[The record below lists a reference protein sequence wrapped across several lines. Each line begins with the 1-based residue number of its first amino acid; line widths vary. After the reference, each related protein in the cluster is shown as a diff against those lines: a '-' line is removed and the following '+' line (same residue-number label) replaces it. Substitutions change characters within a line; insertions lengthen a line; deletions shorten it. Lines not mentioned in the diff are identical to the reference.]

1 LTYGDNYAAIMH
13 DVIVNNI
20 RRWKKCITRKSGAG
34 RKIADLKMENDL
46 LIWIVATRQKSRKMI
61 RRKAI

>member
-1 LTYGDNYAAIMH
+1 MTYGDNYAAMMH
-13 DVIVNNI
+13 GVIINNI
-20 RRWKKCITRKSGAG
+20 RRWKKSIKRKSGAG
-34 RKIADLKMENDL
+34 RKIADLKMENEL